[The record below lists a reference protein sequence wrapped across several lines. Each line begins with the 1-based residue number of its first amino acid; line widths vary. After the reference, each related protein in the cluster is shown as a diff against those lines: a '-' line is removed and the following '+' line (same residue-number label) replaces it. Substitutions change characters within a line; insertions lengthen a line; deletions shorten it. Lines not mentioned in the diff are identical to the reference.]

1 MSALLLALCL
11 RLTETKKAS
20 DVEPYQRLALL
31 LLALLGRLSY
41 VLLGVILWLHK
52 AALKYE
58 LCIFSL
64 KSMVAG

>member
-1 MSALLLALCL
+1 MSGLLGLLALCL

-20 DVEPYQRLALL
+20 DVEPYQRLAI
-31 LLALLGRLSY
+31 LALLGRLSY
-41 VLLGVILWLHK
+41 VFLGVILWLHK
-52 AALKYE
+52 AALMYE